1 MKTQESGELS
11 ILNQQLHKS
20 SIPIITFALHIK
32 NYTTILNF
40 ETELKV

>member
-20 SIPIITFALHIK
+20 SIPITTLARHIK
-32 NYTTILNF
+32 NYTMILNF